1 MHLGCRPIRLFR
13 RGLCCLT
20 MLPWLAVSV
29 AKTPTAAES
38 AAPPQAIMPYES
50 EVGFEAAN
58 LLDGKVLPLL
68 TARGIQPAA
77 LCSDEV
83 FLRRVYL
90 DVIGTL
96 PDPAEVHEFLR
107 DSDPRKRA
115 ALIEALLEREEYADY
130 WSLKWCDLLRVKAEF
145 PINLWPNAAQA
156 YHRWIREALREN
168 MPLDRFA
175 RALLTS
181 SGSNFRNPP
190 VNFYRAVQ
198 GKDASSLTAAVALT
212 FLGSRIESWPAE
224 RRAGMEVFF
233 SKVAYK
239 GTHEWKEEIV
249 HCDPAP
255 RGALKAVFPD
265 GKPVEIAPDA
275 DPRVVFADWLLDPK
289 NPAFARNLANRAWA
303 WLMGRG
309 IIHEPDDIRP
319 DNPPSNHL
327 LLDYL
332 ERELVKSGFDMKH
345 LLRVILN
352 SRTYQQSSIPRDARP
367 EAEALFAFYPPR
379 RLEAEVLIDALCGIG
394 ETGES
399 YSSAIPEP
407 FSFIPP
413 AQRTIALA
421 DGSITSAFLEQ
432 FGRPARDTGLESE
445 RNNHPTDEQRL
456 YLLNS
461 NDVRRKIERSPR
473 IERLVNAT
481 GRDQARLIRSLYLMI
496 LSREPT
502 RQEAAA
508 AADYFRSSKLRPR
521 QAATDL
527 AWALINSKEFLY
539 RH

>member
-1 MHLGCRPIRLFR
+1 
-13 RGLCCLT
+13 
-20 MLPWLAVSV
+20 
-29 AKTPTAAES
+29 
-38 AAPPQAIMPYES
+38 MPYEKDVS
-50 EVGFEAAN
+50 FEPADS
-58 LLDGKVLPLL
+58 LDGKVLPML
-68 TARGIQPAA
+68 TARGVQPAA

-83 FLRRVYL
+83 FVRRVYL

-96 PDPAEVHEFLR
+96 PDPSEVHEFLR

-115 ALIEALLEREEYADY
+115 VLIDALLDREEYADY

-156 YHRWIREALREN
+156 YHRWIRDAMREN
-168 MPLDRFA
+168 MPMDRFA

-198 GKDASSLTAAVALT
+198 GRGAPTLAAAVALT
-212 FLGSRIESWPAE
+212 FLGARIESWPAD

-239 GTHEWKEEIV
+239 GTREWKEEIV
-249 HCDPAP
+249 YCDPAP
-255 RGALKAVFPD
+255 RGVLKAVFPD
-265 GKPVEIAPDA
+265 GKPVEIAPDT
-275 DPRVVFADWLLDPK
+275 DPRAVFADWLLDPK
-289 NPAFARNLANRAWA
+289 NPHLARNLSNRAWF
-303 WLMGRG
+303 WMMGRG
-309 IIHEPDDIRP
+309 IVHEPDDIRS

-332 ERELVKSGFDMKH
+332 ERELVKSKFDMKH
-345 LLRVILN
+345 LFRLILN
-352 SRTYQQSSIPRDARP
+352 SRTYQQSSIPRDNRP

-379 RLEAEVLIDALCGIG
+379 RLDAEVLIDALCGIG
-394 ETGES
+394 ETGEN

-407 FSFIPP
+407 FTFIPP

-432 FGRPARDTGLESE
+432 FGRPARDTGLEAE

-461 NDVRRKIERSPR
+461 NDIRRKIERSPR

-508 AADYFRSSKLRPR
+508 AADYYKSSKLRPR
-521 QAATDL
+521 QAANDL
-527 AWALINSKEFLY
+527 AWALINTKEFLY